1 MEDQVYNSYIQ
12 HFNAYEA
19 KVLKILLTEFSK
31 QLKGINFDNIT
42 FETAKPSIVLNFNEE
57 SLLKTLY
64 KVHYT
69 IGKAYGTFIAKQLR
83 KENPIQ
89 LKKWKPLPFF
99 SEAFQNFLIQYYSK
113 YGGALIRTLSE
124 TMTASVVSEIIN
136 GTYENETVEEM
147 RDRIYKTVNKRDF
160 YLWQAMRIAR
170 TETGFAMN
178 SAKEIAGQ
186 TSGVLMQKVW
196 IGRNDGRERRSHLHA
211 NGQKVDQN
219 EMFSVGGIKMKHPG
233 DRENGT
239 AKETINCRCTFGYE
253 AKRDENGRLI
263 FTD

>member
-19 KVLKILLTEFSK
+19 KALKLIVSEFRK
-31 QLKGINFDNIT
+31 QLKVLKFDNLTFDNAKYVIVINFD
-42 FETAKPSIVLNFNEE
+42 EE
-57 SLLKTLY
+57 SLRSTLY

-83 KENPIQ
+83 KDNPVQ

-99 SEAFQNFLIQYYSK
+99 NEAFQQFLIQYYVRF
-113 YGGALIRTLSE
+113 GGTLIRSLSE
-124 TMTASVVSEIIN
+124 TMTASVVAEISK
-136 GTYENETVEEM
+136 GTYENETIEEM
-147 RDRIYKTVNKRDF
+147 RDRIYRTVNNKDF

-178 SAKEIAGQ
+178 SAKDIAGEV
-186 TSGVLMQKVW
+186 SGVLMQKVW
-196 IGRNDGRERRSHLHA
+196 IGRNDGRERASHVHA

-219 EMFSVGGIKMKHPG
+219 KMFSVGGIKMKYPG

-239 AKETINCRCTFGYE
+239 ARETVNCRCTFGYE
-253 AKRDENGRLI
+253 AKRDENGGLI

>member
-1 MEDQVYNSYIQ
+1 MLDKEYDTYIQ
-12 HFNAYEA
+12 HFNAYETKA
-19 KVLKILLTEFSK
+19 LKLLIAEFRK
-31 QLKGINFDNIT
+31 QLKTINFNNLT
-42 FETAKPSIVLNFNEE
+42 FENAEYVIVLNFDEE
-57 SLLKTLY
+57 SLRKILY

-69 IGKAYGTFIAKQLR
+69 IGKAYGTFMAKQLR
-83 KENPIQ
+83 KDNPVQ

-99 SEAFQNFLIQYYSK
+99 NEAFQQFLIQYYSK
-113 YGGALIRTLSE
+113 YGGKLIKTLSQ
-124 TMTASVVSEIIN
+124 TMTESVVSEIKN

-196 IGRNDGRERRSHLHA
+196 IGRNDGRERASHVRA

-219 EMFSVGGIKMKHPG
+219 EMFSVGGVKMKHPG

-239 AKETINCRCTFGYE
+239 AAETINCRCTFGYE

>member
-1 MEDQVYNSYIQ
+1 MSDQVYNSYIQ

-19 KVLKILLTEFSK
+19 KALKLLIAEFGR
-31 QLKGINFDNIT
+31 QLKAIKFDNLT
-42 FETAKPSIVLNFNEE
+42 FENAKYVIVLNFDEE
-57 SLLKTLY
+57 SLKNTLY

-83 KENPIQ
+83 KDNPIQ

-99 SEAFQNFLIQYYSK
+99 NEEFQRFLIQYYSK

-124 TMTASVVSEIIN
+124 TMTASVVSEISK

-178 SAKEIAGQ
+178 SAKDIAGQ

-196 IGRNDGRERRSHLHA
+196 IGRNDGRERASHIRA

-239 AKETINCRCTFGYE
+239 AEETINCRCTFGYE